1 MGYIENIINIT
12 NNIVFYIYQ
21 YYYITIVNIIN
32 IINNIY
38 NYIKY
43 LYNNACYFTSYCCS
57 LLSVRPL
64 YIVLQLSEQRI
75 FLCIVWFPWRDNL

>member
-32 IINNIY
+32 IINNI
-38 NYIKY
+38 I
-43 LYNNACYFTSYCCS
+43 
-57 LLSVRPL
+57 L
-64 YIVLQLSEQRI
+64 YINIIILIQ
-75 FLCIVWFPWRDNL
+75 